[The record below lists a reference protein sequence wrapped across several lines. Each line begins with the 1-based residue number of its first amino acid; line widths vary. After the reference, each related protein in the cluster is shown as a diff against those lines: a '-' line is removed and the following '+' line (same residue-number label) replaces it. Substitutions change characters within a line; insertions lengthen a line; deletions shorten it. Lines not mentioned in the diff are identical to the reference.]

1 MPTGSIAEQIA
12 AAIPGDNPAGVDTRT
27 DSRRDGPYRV
37 IKDAQV
43 EARRIEK
50 KAIEE
55 GEGPSAAL
63 PQWNVVKDVGLEILT
78 SQSKDL
84 DVASYVI
91 EAMVRIDGF
100 SGLADGFLWT
110 KVIVEKFWDKLYP
123 LPDTEEGE
131 EVTPEMIV
139 DARIQPLS
147 RLSDMELLH
156 TPISWLEITDKV
168 ATGPYVFWHY
178 DQAVE
183 FEKLSDKEKEI
194 REKRGTVTKSQFDA
208 AVAESD
214 ISFFQR
220 LLKGIQDCQTHYK
233 GLIDLVS
240 KKCKQ
245 SVTAGTPLPSYSK
258 VQEDL
263 DNCLKAVRFITKGRL
278 PDLPDPTAAKP
289 ADAGAAAAKP
299 QSAAA
304 PVDKVL
310 VTREDGFRQLLEVA
324 AFFERTEPQSLIPAL
339 IKKVVRQGKLS
350 PAEYFTE
357 LIEDEKI
364 RLQIFKASGLDAK
377 SKTADSK

>member
-12 AAIPGDNPAGVDTRT
+12 AAIPGDNPAGVDTRN
-27 DSRRDGPYRV
+27 DSRRDSPYRV

-100 SGLADGFLWT
+100 SGLADAFLWT

-139 DARIQPLS
+139 DSRIQPLS

-156 TPISWLEITDKV
+156 TPLSWLEITDKV

-194 REKRGTVTKSQFDA
+194 REKRGTVTKALFDA
-208 AVAESD
+208 VVAESD

-220 LLKGIQDCQTHYK
+220 LLKEIQDCQTHYK
-233 GLIDLVS
+233 ALIDLVT

-245 SVTAGTPLPSYSK
+245 SVPADTPFPSYSK

-278 PDLPDPTAAKP
+278 PDVADASAAKP
-289 ADAGAAAAKP
+289 ADAAAGAAKP

-364 RLQIFKASGLDAK
+364 RLQIFKASGLDTKAK
-377 SKTADSK
+377 PADSK

>member
-123 LPDTEEGE
+123 LP
-131 EVTPEMIV
+131 VTPEMIV